1 MLDFGFSLVTI
12 TWDSFLAASLDS
24 NAMSPRTL
32 GLWSPW
38 LLAADTSLIEA
49 WGARLYNIALMLLG
63 LGFVIFVHELG
74 HFLAAKMF
82 GVKCEKFYIGFDVPM
97 KIGPIRLP
105 SRLARFQW
113 GETEYGIGSIPLG
126 GYVKML
132 GQDDDPRNLKEENQR
147 ILAGD
152 NPTTE
157 LSSQRSSS
165 PNNSKLD
172 PRSYPAKPVF
182 ARMIIISAGVVMN
195 LIFGVLMA
203 ATAYRLGVPYTP
215 AILGSTMPGDPA
227 WKAGL
232 RAGDRIVGIETS
244 QDDQMS
250 FDEIRKK
257 VAIGGIRKLEAPIDL
272 TYERQG
278 ERKTLQIAGSMAHAD
293 PDARHNFQTIGIR
306 SAAVTEVGQIPTY
319 SRLLKLEGR
328 KPSDLQLGDRIL
340 GVDGVLFE
348 ANDSGNDFFSYQLD
362 ELLHPKLNQT
372 VELAVERKDANSKQS
387 LTVRVEPVALKTLG
401 LRFEP
406 DAVTAIAEN
415 SAASAAGI
423 KLGDKL
429 TKFNGQP
436 IEDAICLPNR
446 IATMAGQKVTLELS
460 RENSGPI
467 QFEWTVPTRFL
478 LENDL
483 PTYGSVGLD
492 LPGSGLVYSVSR
504 KIASVAPNTT
514 AAQSGLRPGD
524 IVQQL
529 QFGDLNPEH
538 QTYLKESRIDDLFA
552 KQVPIDTIRNLQYIH
567 AVVQALPAGLPFQI
581 VVERDSKIQ
590 TATASVMNET
600 DVFSPDRRIAL
611 SPYRQ
616 TYVAKSW
623 AQALPKGLQEI
634 RRGIG
639 DVLEFLQ
646 LIVTGKA
653 FNYIGGPATIAAQ
666 ATSAASQ
673 GVSPL
678 LMFLTLL
685 SANLA
690 VVNFLPV
697 PALDGGHMVFL
708 AAEAITGKP
717 VNEDLQVKLTIGGM
731 VALLSLMLLAFRND
745 ILFFLGSWM

>member
-32 GLWSPW
+32 GHWSPW

-157 LSSQRSSS
+157 QSSQRSSS
-165 PNNSKLD
+165 QDTPKLD

-348 ANDSGNDFFSYQLD
+348 ANDSGNDF
-362 ELLHPKLNQT
+362 
-372 VELAVERKDANSKQS
+372 
-387 LTVRVEPVALKTLG
+387 
-401 LRFEP
+401 
-406 DAVTAIAEN
+406 
-415 SAASAAGI
+415 
-423 KLGDKL
+423 
-429 TKFNGQP
+429 
-436 IEDAICLPNR
+436 
-446 IATMAGQKVTLELS
+446 
-460 RENSGPI
+460 
-467 QFEWTVPTRFL
+467 
-478 LENDL
+478 
-483 PTYGSVGLD
+483 
-492 LPGSGLVYSVSR
+492 
-504 KIASVAPNTT
+504 
-514 AAQSGLRPGD
+514 
-524 IVQQL
+524 
-529 QFGDLNPEH
+529 
-538 QTYLKESRIDDLFA
+538 
-552 KQVPIDTIRNLQYIH
+552 
-567 AVVQALPAGLPFQI
+567 
-581 VVERDSKIQ
+581 
-590 TATASVMNET
+590 
-600 DVFSPDRRIAL
+600 
-611 SPYRQ
+611 
-616 TYVAKSW
+616 
-623 AQALPKGLQEI
+623 
-634 RRGIG
+634 
-639 DVLEFLQ
+639 
-646 LIVTGKA
+646 
-653 FNYIGGPATIAAQ
+653 
-666 ATSAASQ
+666 
-673 GVSPL
+673 
-678 LMFLTLL
+678 
-685 SANLA
+685 
-690 VVNFLPV
+690 
-697 PALDGGHMVFL
+697 
-708 AAEAITGKP
+708 
-717 VNEDLQVKLTIGGM
+717 
-731 VALLSLMLLAFRND
+731 
-745 ILFFLGSWM
+745 

>member
-1 MLDFGFSLVTI
+1 MLDLGISSVGHF
-12 TWDSFLAASLDS
+12 A
-24 NAMSPRTL
+24 TL
-32 GLWSPW
+32 LGDATPW
-38 LLAADTSLIEA
+38 LLAADTSLLQA
-49 WGARLYNIALMLLG
+49 WGARLYNIGLMMLG

-105 SRLARFQW
+105 SKLAKFQW

-132 GQDDDPRNLKEENQR
+132 GQDDDPRKLKEENQR
-147 ILAGD
+147 IQAADGQPTPE
-152 NPTTE
+152 NPKASEEETAP
-157 LSSQRSSS
+157 R
-165 PNNSKLD
+165 LD

-182 ARMIIISAGVVMN
+182 ARMIIISAGVIMN

-203 ATAYRLGVPYTP
+203 ATAFRMGVPYTP
-215 AILGSTMPGDPA
+215 AVLGSTMPGDPA

-232 RAGDRIVGIETS
+232 KPGDRIIGIESS

-257 VAIGGIRKLEAPIDL
+257 VAIGGIRSREQPIEL
-272 TYERQG
+272 TYQRQG
-278 ERKTLQIAGSMAHAD
+278 ETNKVKVIGSMAHAD

-306 SAAVTEVGQIPTY
+306 STSITEVGKAATFG
-319 SRLLKLEGR
+319 KLQKFEG
-328 KPSDLQLGDRIL
+328 KKLSELQPGDKIL
-340 GVDGVLFE
+340 GVDGLMLE
-348 ANDSGNDFFSYQLD
+348 SNDNSSDFFGYQLD
-362 ELLHPKLNQT
+362 EILHPKLDKR
-372 VELAVERKDANSKQS
+372 VELSVERKDGDSKS
-387 LTVRVEPVALKTLG
+387 TIIVPVEPLPLKTLG
-401 LRFEP
+401 LRFAP
-406 DAVTAIAEN
+406 DAVSVVAEN
-415 SAASAAGI
+415 SPAAQAGI
-423 KLGDKL
+423 QTGDVP

-436 IEDAICLPNR
+436 IDDAITLPNR
-446 IATMAGQKVTLELS
+446 VATMAGQKVTLELNRS
-460 RENSGPI
+460 TSQPI
-467 QFEWTVPTRFL
+467 VLEWTVPTRFV

-483 PTYGSVGLD
+483 PTYGPVGLE
-492 LPGSGLVYSVSR
+492 LPGSGLVYRISP
-504 KIASVAPNTT
+504 KIASVDPNSP
-514 AAQSGLRPGD
+514 ASQSGIRAGD
-524 IVQQL
+524 IVQQI
-529 QFGDLNPEH
+529 QFGKLSEEH
-538 QTYLKESRIDDLFA
+538 AQYLKETKLEDLFS
-552 KQVPIDTIRNLQYIH
+552 KQIPIDNVRNLQYIH
-567 AVVQALPAGLPFQI
+567 AVVQALPLGLPLKL
-581 VVERDSKIQ
+581 VVERDSKIESGTVAIQ
-590 TATASVMNET
+590 EEAGA
-600 DVFSPDRRIAL
+600 FSPDRRIAL

-623 AQALPKGLQEI
+623 GNALQKGVQEI

-653 FNYIGGPATIAAQ
+653 FNYIGGPATIAVQ

-673 GVSPL
+673 GVTSL

-690 VVNFLPV
+690 VVNFMPI

-717 VNEDLQVKLTIGGM
+717 VNEDLQMKLTIGGM
-731 VALLSLMLLAFRND
+731 IALLCLMILAFRND
-745 ILFFLGSWM
+745 ILFFLGVWM

>member
-1 MLDFGFSLVTI
+1 
-12 TWDSFLAASLDS
+12 
-24 NAMSPRTL
+24 
-32 GLWSPW
+32 
-38 LLAADTSLIEA
+38 
-49 WGARLYNIALMLLG
+49 
-63 LGFVIFVHELG
+63 
-74 HFLAAKMF
+74 
-82 GVKCEKFYIGFDVPM
+82 
-97 KIGPIRLP
+97 
-105 SRLARFQW
+105 
-113 GETEYGIGSIPLG
+113 
-126 GYVKML
+126 
-132 GQDDDPRNLKEENQR
+132 
-147 ILAGD
+147 
-152 NPTTE
+152 
-157 LSSQRSSS
+157 
-165 PNNSKLD
+165 
-172 PRSYPAKPVF
+172 
-182 ARMIIISAGVVMN
+182 
-195 LIFGVLMA
+195 
-203 ATAYRLGVPYTP
+203 
-215 AILGSTMPGDPA
+215 
-227 WKAGL
+227 
-232 RAGDRIVGIETS
+232 
-244 QDDQMS
+244 MS

-293 PDARHNFQTIGIR
+293 PDARHNFQTIGVR

-319 SRLLKLEGR
+319 SRLSKLEGR
-328 KPSDLQLGDRIL
+328 KPTELQPGDRIL

-348 ANDSGNDFFSYQLD
+348 ANDSSSDFFGYQLD
-362 ELLHPKLNQT
+362 ELLHPKLNKP
-372 VELAVERKDANSKQS
+372 VELAVERKNADSKET
-387 LTVRVEPVALKTLG
+387 LAIRVEALPLKSLG

-406 DAVTAIAEN
+406 EAVTGIAEN
-415 SAASAAGI
+415 SAAAAAGI

-429 TKFNGQP
+429 SKFNGQP

-446 IATMAGQKVTLELS
+446 VATMAGQKVTLELIRDHS
-460 RENSGPI
+460 DPI
-467 QFEWTVPTRFL
+467 TFEWTVPTRFL

-492 LPGSGLVYSVSR
+492 LPGTGLVYSVSK
-504 KIASVAPNTT
+504 KIASVVPNTP
-514 AAQSGLRPGD
+514 AADSGLRPGD

-529 QFGDLNPEH
+529 QFGSLSQEH

-552 KQVPIDTIRNLQYIH
+552 KQIPIDTIRNLQYIH
-567 AVVQALPAGLPFQI
+567 AVIQALPVGLPFQI

-590 TATASVMNET
+590 TGAASVMDEP

-623 AQALPKGLQEI
+623 SQALPKGLQEI

>member
-12 TWDSFLAASLDS
+12 TWDSILAATLDS
-24 NAMSPRTL
+24 NAMSPRAL
-32 GLWSPW
+32 GHWSPW
-38 LLAADTSLIEA
+38 LLAADTSLIGV
-49 WGARLYNIALMLLG
+49 WGTRLYNIALMLLG

-147 ILAGD
+147 ILGGD
-152 NPTTE
+152 NQSTD
-157 LSSQRSSS
+157 LSLQKSAT
-165 PNNSKLD
+165 PEPPKLD

-182 ARMIIISAGVVMN
+182 ARMIIISAGV
-195 LIFGVLMA
+195 
-203 ATAYRLGVPYTP
+203 PYTP
-215 AILGSTMPGDPA
+215 AVLGSTMPGDPA

-293 PDARHNFQTIGIR
+293 PEARHNFQTIGIR
-306 SAAVTEVGQIPTY
+306 SAAVTEVGEIPTY
-319 SRLLKLEGR
+319 SRLLILEGR
-328 KPSDLQLGDRIL
+328 KPSDLQRGDRIL

-348 ANDSGNDFFSYQLD
+348 ANDSGNDFFGYQLD
-362 ELLHPKLNQT
+362 ELLHPKLNQP
-372 VELAVERKDANSKQS
+372 VELVVERKDADSKRS
-387 LTVRVEPVALKTLG
+387 LSVRVEPVALKTLG

-415 SAASAAGI
+415 SAASAAGVQ
-423 KLGDKL
+423 LGDKP

-460 RENSGPI
+460 RENSDPI
-467 QFEWTVPTRFL
+467 QFEWTVPTRFI

-492 LPGSGLVYSVSR
+492 LPGSGLVYSVSK
-504 KIASVAPNTT
+504 KIASVVPNTT

-524 IVQQL
+524 IIQQM
-529 QFGDLNPEH
+529 QFGNLTPEH
-538 QTYLKESRIDDLFA
+538 QSYLKESRIETLFA
-552 KQVPIDTIRNLQYIH
+552 KQVPVDTIRNLQYIH
-567 AVVQALPAGLPFQI
+567 AVVQALPVGLPLEI

>member
-12 TWDSFLAASLDS
+12 TWDSFLTPSLDS

-49 WGARLYNIALMLLG
+49 WGTRLYNIALMLLG

-147 ILAGD
+147 ILAGE

-165 PNNSKLD
+165 PDTPKLD

-215 AILGSTMPGDPA
+215 AVLGSTMPGDPA

-232 RAGDRIVGIETS
+232 RPGDRIVGIETS

-257 VAIGGIRKLEAPIDL
+257 VAIGGIRKLEDPIDL

-278 ERKTLQIAGSMAHAD
+278 ERKTLQIAGNMAHAD
-293 PDARHNFQTIGIR
+293 PNERLNFQKIGIQP
-306 SAAVTEVGQIPTY
+306 AEVTEVGQDPTY
-319 SRLLKLEGR
+319 SRLWKLEGR

-348 ANDSGNDFFSYQLD
+348 SNDSGNDFFGYQLD
-362 ELLHPKLNQT
+362 ELLHPKLNQP
-372 VELAVERKDANSKQS
+372 VELAIERKEANSKQS

-460 RENSGPI
+460 RENSDPI

-504 KIASVAPNTT
+504 KIASVAPNTP

-529 QFGDLNPEH
+529 QFGDLTPEH
-538 QTYLKESRIDDLFA
+538 ETYLKESRIDDLFA

-590 TATASVMNET
+590 TATASVMNEA